1 MNLNFQLI
9 DPLIQ
14 SALDEDIQ
22 SGDITTEATIP
33 PDVPAL
39 GRFLIKQHG
48 VLAGN
53 EIVHRVFQ
61 LVDPAL
67 EYAIAL
73 HDGTGVEPGQVV
85 ATVSGSA
92 ASILRGERTALN
104 FMQRMSG
111 IATVTKSYLDL
122 VKPYPVKIMDTRKTV
137 PGLRALD
144 KYAVTVGG
152 GSNHRIG
159 LYDMFLIKDNHIQ
172 VAGSVTNAIE
182 RCKLYRKEKGID
194 SRIEVEVTNFD
205 ELDEALHCGVDRI
218 MLDNFSVEDL
228 RKAVAVIAG
237 RSEIEASGGI
247 TSETIHAVAATGVD
261 IISVGAL
268 THSVKGLD
276 ISLEVSIS

>member
-9 DPLIQ
+9 DPLIRT
-14 SALDEDIQ
+14 ALEEDIR

-33 PDVPAL
+33 NKVNAI
-39 GRFLIKQHG
+39 GRFLIKQPG

-53 EIVHRVFQ
+53 EMVRRVFQ
-61 LVDPAL
+61 LVDPTL
-67 EYAIAL
+67 DYTISTI
-73 HDGTGVEPGQVV
+73 DG
-85 ATVSGSA
+85 ATVGAGDVVSTVTGGA
-92 ASILRGERTALN
+92 ASILKGERTALN

-111 IATVTKSYLDL
+111 IATATRYYLDL
-122 VKPYPVKIMDTRKTV
+122 VQPYPVKIMDTRKTV
-137 PGLRALD
+137 PGLRSLD
-144 KYAVTVGG
+144 KYAVAAGG

-182 RCKLYRKEKGID
+182 RCKVYREQKGID
-194 SRIEVEVTNFD
+194 SPIEVEVTNFD
-205 ELDEALHCGVDRI
+205 ELAEALRCGVDRI
-218 MLDNFSVEDL
+218 MLDNFTVEDL
-228 RKAVAVIAG
+228 RRAVAIIDG
-237 RSEIEASGGI
+237 RSETEASGGI
-247 TSETIHAVAATGVD
+247 TSDTIHAVASTGVN